1 MLQGMARVRAVIMKV
16 RERAVRDLLLLA
28 FSSTLARINR
38 TFISTKNR
46 RESRGGSAIF
56 SIYRY
61 KVAKNAVELPLWE
74 QFVQRSRRLVEAK
87 RETNRAISHLYRDR
101 DTGM

>member
-61 KVAKNAVELPLWE
+61 KLAKNALELPLWE
-74 QFVQRSRRLVEAK
+74 QFGQRFRRLVEAQ
-87 RETNRAISHLYRDR
+87 RETKRVISNVYRAG
-101 DTGM
+101 DTDI